1 MQGAFGAGKEQR
13 LEPSGSTGL
22 VYPQGMRTCP
32 RCSEESDGRARFCSS
47 CGEPLRG
54 DHERRQE
61 RKYATAL
68 FADLVGSTAL
78 TESED
83 PEVVQAVIG
92 ETFDRLSQELTRYEG
107 LVEKFM
113 GDAVLAIF
121 GVPRAHEDDAERA
134 VRAALEMQATLSELN
149 RSFKRAGRPHVAM
162 RIGIESGEVL
172 VDQDRASGV
181 RDRML
186 TGDAVNVAAR
196 LQGAADP
203 GRIVVGPASFAATKE
218 VIEYRE
224 LPALDLKGKREA
236 VPAWEAL
243 RVRAKQRGE
252 RPQLGIEAQ
261 LVGRGEELTVLK
273 ETFHRVQREGRP
285 ALVTIVGPAG
295 VGKSRLVRE
304 LERHVDELA
313 EFVYWRRGRSLAYGS
328 TSYSALAD
336 VIKAQC
342 EILEDD
348 ASDVVVKKAEKAV
361 RELFGDI
368 AIAPQIRSL
377 VGAGDAG
384 TFSREDLF
392 DAWRRFLE
400 RLADRYPLTLVFED
414 IHWADAGLLDFIDH
428 LADWAQGPIL
438 TVAVARPELLDVR
451 PTWSGGK
458 RNAATLYL
466 DPLTGDE
473 AEAMVGELLPGAD
486 SSELRVTIAERSEG
500 NPLYVEE
507 IVRKLIDDG
516 ILRAS
521 AATGWEVPDAIG
533 PIELPRSIQAL
544 VAARIDGLPEDE
556 KRVLQ
561 DASVVGRVFWA
572 GAVAALSG
580 QPMAGIREL
589 LGRLRL
595 RELIV
600 TIDPSSFSDELEFA
614 FRHALLRDGAYDSL
628 PKSLRAEKHEKVAA
642 WAVARAGDRAEEFAE
657 LVATH
662 HLAADTYLDEL
673 GTTGEQRVQIRRAA
687 SAWAR
692 TAGDR
697 ALSVWL
703 SVEAARWYEESLRL
717 ADELD
722 APSAQR
728 AELARSLTRAS
739 FGSLASEIP
748 EAACRRALALYEEA
762 GDELGAGWAH
772 AWLLLILL
780 FDVRLDEARLHGDR
794 AVELLDPLG
803 PTRELAE
810 ALRIRGQFLWRT
822 GEFEEAEVCSRRA
835 AALAEELGAK
845 DIRAAAIHDLAI
857 ELVQSG
863 RTEEGVATME
873 EAFQLAKTAGD
884 PMNLQRIFN
893 NYASV
898 LSDFASDFDGARAI
912 AEQGL
917 EHAERSGG
925 LGWTAWLRGG
935 LGELA
940 TVTGDLPVAESL
952 IRRSIVEAEA
962 AADASLEATR
972 HVCLAWILILRGR
985 IAKAEEAMLA
995 ASQLVERTMIE
1006 PQVNALA
1013 FWVEAMVS
1021 QEHGRTGQAV
1031 DLLSRA
1037 VSSLDRN
1044 STDQAPWVLTDVIRV
1059 AVARDDRRAGAEA
1072 HVVLARGVTPYS
1084 RCHLM
1089 AANGLLEND
1098 PDEAIRALRSAA
1110 EGLASLG
1117 ARIDEARVLLDLGRA
1132 ERAAGEDPTSTF
1144 DCARNALLECDARK
1158 YLDEADAE
1166 IRRG

>member
-1 MQGAFGAGKEQR
+1 
-13 LEPSGSTGL
+13 
-22 VYPQGMRTCP
+22 MRTCP
-32 RCSEESDGRARFCSS
+32 RCGEQSADEARFCSS
-47 CGEPLRG
+47 CGEPLG
-54 DHERRQE
+54 GGTERRQE

-78 TESED
+78 IESED
-83 PEVVQAVIG
+83 PEVVQTVVG
-92 ETFDRLSQELTRYEG
+92 EAFDRLTQELTRYGG

-113 GDAVLAIF
+113 GDAVLAIY

-149 RSFKRAGRPHVAM
+149 RTFKRDGRPELAM

-172 VDQDRASGV
+172 VDQDRVSGI

-196 LQGAADP
+196 LQGVARP
-203 GRIVVGPASFAATKE
+203 GRIVVGPASFATTKE

-252 RPQLGIEAQ
+252 RPQLGMEAP
-261 LVGRGEELTVLK
+261 LVGRDEELTVLQ

-285 ALVTIVGPAG
+285 ALVTVVGPAG

-304 LERHVDELA
+304 LKNHVEALP

-336 VIKAQC
+336 AIKAQC

-348 ASDVVVKKAEKAV
+348 ATDVIVKKVEEAV

-377 VGAGDAG
+377 VGAGDAS
-384 TFSREDLF
+384 TFARDDLF

-400 RLADRYPLTLVFED
+400 RLAARYPLTLVFED

-428 LADWAQGPIL
+428 LADFAQGPIL
-438 TVAVARPELLDVR
+438 TVALARPELLDVR

-466 DPLTGDE
+466 DPLTGVE
-473 AEAMVGELLPGAD
+473 AQEMVAKLLPGGAD
-486 SSELRVTIAERSEG
+486 SRQLREAIAARSEG
-500 NPLYVEE
+500 NPLFVEE

-516 ILRAS
+516 VLRAS
-521 AATGWEVPDAIG
+521 AVDGWEVPEAPG

-544 VAARIDGLPEDE
+544 VAARIDVVPDDE

-561 DASVVGRVFWA
+561 DASVVGRVFWE
-572 GAVAALSG
+572 GAVAAVSG
-580 QPMAGIREL
+580 QPVTTVREL

-600 TIDPSSFSDELEFA
+600 PIDPSSFSDEREFT
-614 FRHALLRDGAYDSL
+614 FRHGLLRDGAYDSL

-642 WAVARAGDRAEEFAE
+642 WAIGRAGERAEEFAE

-662 HLAADTYLDEL
+662 HLAADTYLEQL
-673 GTTGEQRVQIRRAA
+673 GSTGEQRAEVRRAA
-687 SAWAR
+687 SAWSR

-703 SVEAARWYEESLRL
+703 SVEAARWYQESLRL
-717 ADELD
+717 ADALD
-722 APSAQR
+722 LPAAQR
-728 AELARSLTRAS
+728 AELARSLTLAS
-739 FGSLASEIP
+739 FGSLAIEVT
-748 EAACRRALALYEEA
+748 EAACRRALALFEEV
-762 GDELGAGWAH
+762 GDHLGEGWAH

-780 FDVRLDEARLHGDR
+780 PEVRLDEARLHGDR
-794 AVELLDPLG
+794 AVELLEPLG

-810 ALRIRGQFLWRT
+810 ALRVRGQFLWRT
-822 GEFEEAEVCSRRA
+822 GELAEAEVCSRRA
-835 AALAEELGAK
+835 AALASELGATE
-845 DIRAAAIHDLAI
+845 IHAAAIHDLAI
-857 ELVQSG
+857 ELTQSG
-863 RTEEGVATME
+863 RTGEGVATMK
-873 EAFQLAKTAGD
+873 EAFELAKTVDD
-884 PMNLQRIFN
+884 PLNLQRIYN
-893 NYASV
+893 NYAST
-898 LSDFASDFDGARAI
+898 LTDYASDFEGARAI
-912 AEQGL
+912 GEEGL
-917 EHAERSGG
+917 KHAERSGG
-925 LGWTAWLRGG
+925 LGWTAWIRGS

-940 TVTGDLPVAESL
+940 TVTGDLPRAESL
-952 IRRSIVEAEA
+952 VRRSIDEAEA
-962 AADASLEATR
+962 AADASLKSTR
-972 HVCLAWILILRGR
+972 YVSLALVLVLRGQM
-985 IAKAEEAMLA
+985 AGAEEAMR
-995 ASQLVERTMIE
+995 ASSRIVERSVME
-1006 PQVNALA
+1006 PQAEALA
-1013 FWVEAMVS
+1013 FWVDAMVS
-1021 QEHGRTGQAV
+1021 QEHGDLNRAV
-1031 DLLSRA
+1031 DLMNRA
-1037 VSSLDRN
+1037 VASIKRF
-1044 STDQAPWVLTDVIRV
+1044 STDQAPWILTDVVRL
-1059 AVARDDRRAGAEA
+1059 AVARNEPNAAQEA
-1072 HVVLARGVTPYS
+1072 HDLLALAAAPYS

-1089 AANGLLEND
+1089 TADGLLASD
-1098 PDEAIRALRSAA
+1098 AGEAVRALHSAA
-1110 EGLASLG
+1110 EGLSVLG

-1132 ERAAGEDPTSTF
+1132 ERVLGKDSHSTF
-1144 DCARNALLECDARK
+1144 HLARSILLECDARK
-1158 YLDEADAE
+1158 YLAEADAE
-1166 IRRG
+1166 IGRG

>member
-1 MQGAFGAGKEQR
+1 
-13 LEPSGSTGL
+13 
-22 VYPQGMRTCP
+22 MRTCH
-32 RCSEESDGRARFCSS
+32 RCDEESDDRARFCSS
-47 CGEPLRG
+47 CGEPLG
-54 DHERRQE
+54 GGGERRQE

-83 PEVVQAVIG
+83 PEVVQSVVG
-92 ETFDRLSQELTRYEG
+92 ETFDRLSRELTRYEG

-149 RSFKRAGRPHVAM
+149 RSFSRDGRPQLAM

-172 VDQDRASGV
+172 VDQDRVSGI

-196 LQGAADP
+196 LQGAAEP
-203 GRIVVGPASFAATKE
+203 GRIVVGPACFATTKE

-252 RPQLGIEAQ
+252 RPQLGIEAP

-273 ETFHRVQREGRP
+273 ETFHRVRREGRP
-285 ALVTIVGPAG
+285 ALVTVVGTAG

-304 LERHVDELA
+304 LEHHVEALP

-336 VIKAQC
+336 AIKAQC

-348 ASDVVVKKAEKAV
+348 AADVIVTKAEESV

-377 VGAGDAG
+377 VGAGDAS
-384 TFSREDLF
+384 TFLREDLF

-400 RLADRYPLTLVFED
+400 RLAARYPLTLVFED
-414 IHWADAGLLDFIDH
+414 IHWADGGLLDFIDH

-438 TVAVARPELLDVR
+438 TVALARPELLDVR
-451 PTWSGGK
+451 PAWSGGK

-473 AEAMVGELLPGAD
+473 AETMVAELLPGAD
-486 SSELRVTIAERSEG
+486 SRELRETIAERSEG

-516 ILRAS
+516 ILRESPVA
-521 AATGWEVPDAIG
+521 GWEVPEDIG

-544 VAARIDGLPEDE
+544 VTARIDVLPDDE

-572 GAVAALSG
+572 GAVAAVSG
-580 QPMAGIREL
+580 QPLADIREL
-589 LGRLRL
+589 LGRLRR

-600 TIDPSSFSDELEFA
+600 SIDPSSFSDEVEFT

-642 WAVARAGDRAEEFAE
+642 WAVARAGERAEEFAE

-662 HLAADTYLDEL
+662 HLAADAYLEEL
-673 GTTGEQRVQIRRAA
+673 GTTGEQRAQIRRAA
-687 SAWAR
+687 SSWAR

-697 ALSVWL
+697 ALSGWL
-703 SVEAARWYEESLRL
+703 IVEAARWYEESLRL
-717 ADELD
+717 ADELG
-722 APSAQR
+722 APPAER

-739 FGSLASEIP
+739 FGSLASAVTES
-748 EAACRRALALYEEA
+748 ACRRALALYEEA
-762 GDELGAGWAH
+762 GDDLGAGWAH

-780 FDVRLDEARLHGDR
+780 FDSRLDEARLHGNR

-810 ALRIRGQFLWRT
+810 ALRVRGQFLWRT
-822 GEFEEAEVCSRRA
+822 GELEEAEVYSRRA

-857 ELVQSG
+857 ELTQSG
-863 RTEEGVATME
+863 RTTEGVATME
-873 EAFQLAKTAGD
+873 EAFKLAKTVGD
-884 PMNLQRIFN
+884 PMNLQRIYN
-893 NYASV
+893 NYAST
-898 LSDFASDFDGARAI
+898 LAEFASDFQGARAI
-912 AEQGL
+912 GEQGL
-917 EHAERSGG
+917 ERAERSGG
-925 LGWTAWLRGG
+925 LGWQAWTRGS
-935 LGELA
+935 LGQLA
-940 TVTGDLPVAESL
+940 TVTGDLSTAESL
-952 IRRSIVEAEA
+952 IRRSIEEAEA
-962 AADASLEATR
+962 AAETRLEATTY
-972 HVCLAWILILRGR
+972 VSLAHILVLRGQ
-985 IAKAEEAMLA
+985 IGEAEEAMRA
-995 ASQLVERTMIE
+995 ASQIAQRMIME
-1006 PQVNALA
+1006 PQVVAVA
-1013 FWVEAMVS
+1013 YWVDAMVS
-1021 QEHGRTGQAV
+1021 REHGHLNRAI
-1031 DLLSRA
+1031 DLLGRA
-1037 VSSLDRN
+1037 VSSVERY
-1044 STDQAPWVLTDVIRV
+1044 STDQAPWVLTDVIRL
-1059 AVARDDRRAGAEA
+1059 ALERDDRRAAEGAYN
-1072 HVVLARGVTPYS
+1072 VLARGAAPYS

-1089 AANGLLEND
+1089 AADGLLAND
-1098 PDEAIRALRSAA
+1098 PGEAVRALRSAA
-1110 EGLASLG
+1110 EGFASLG
-1117 ARIDEARVLLDLGRA
+1117 ARIDEARVMLDLGRA

-1144 DCARNALLECDARK
+1144 NGARDALLECDARR
-1158 YLDEADAE
+1158 YLPEADAE
-1166 IRRG
+1166 IGRS

>member
-1 MQGAFGAGKEQR
+1 M
-13 LEPSGSTGL
+13 SGD
-22 VYPQGMRTCP
+22 Q
-32 RCSEESDGRARFCSS
+32 ARFCSS
-47 CGEPLRG
+47 CGEPLG
-54 DHERRQE
+54 GGSERRQE

-78 TESED
+78 IESED
-83 PEVVQAVIG
+83 PEVVQAVVG
-92 ETFDRLSQELTRYEG
+92 EAFDRLTQELTRYEG

-113 GDAVLAIF
+113 GDAVLAIY

-149 RSFKRAGRPHVAM
+149 RGFKRDGRPELAM

-172 VDQDRASGV
+172 VDQDRVSGV

-196 LQGAADP
+196 LQSAALP
-203 GRIVVGPASFAATKE
+203 GRIVVGPASFATTKE

-224 LPALDLKGKREA
+224 LPALDLKGKREV

-252 RPQLGIEAQ
+252 RPQLGIEAP
-261 LVGRGEELTVLK
+261 LVGRDEELTVLE
-273 ETFHRVQREGRP
+273 ETFHRVRREGRP
-285 ALVTIVGPAG
+285 ALVTVVGPAG

-304 LERHVDELA
+304 LEKHVEALP

-336 VIKAQC
+336 AIKAQC

-348 ASDVVVKKAEKAV
+348 AADVIVKKAEEAV
-361 RELFGDI
+361 RELFGDT

-377 VGAGDAG
+377 VGAGDAS
-384 TFSREDLF
+384 TFLREDLF

-400 RLADRYPLTLVFED
+400 RLGARYPLTLVFED

-438 TVAVARPELLDVR
+438 TVALARPELLDVR
-451 PTWSGGK
+451 PAWSGGK
-458 RNAATLYL
+458 RNAATIYL
-466 DPLTGDE
+466 DPLTGVE
-473 AEAMVGELLPGAD
+473 AEEMVAKLLPGAD
-486 SSELRVTIAERSEG
+486 SLELRETIAARSEG

-521 AATGWEVPDAIG
+521 AVAGWEVPDAIG

-544 VAARIDGLPEDE
+544 VAARIDVVPDDE

-572 GAVAALSG
+572 GAVAAVSG
-580 QPMAGIREL
+580 QPLADIRDL

-600 TIDPSSFSDELEFA
+600 PIDPSSFSDELEFT

-642 WAVARAGDRAEEFAE
+642 WAVARAAGRAEEFAE

-662 HLAADTYLDEL
+662 HLAADTYLEEL
-673 GTTGEQRVQIRRAA
+673 GTTGEPRADVRRSA

-703 SVEAARWYEESLRL
+703 SVEAARWYEASLRL
-717 ADELD
+717 ADDLG
-722 APSAQR
+722 APTAQR
-728 AELARSLTRAS
+728 AELARSLTLAS
-739 FGSLASEIP
+739 FGSLANEET
-748 EAACRRALALYEEA
+748 EAACRRALALYEES
-762 GDELGAGWAH
+762 GDDLGAGWAH

-780 FDVRLDEARLHGDR
+780 LDVRLDEARLHGGR
-794 AVELLDPLG
+794 AVELLEPLG

-810 ALRIRGQFLWRT
+810 ALRVRGQFLWRT
-822 GEFEEAEVCSRRA
+822 GELEEAEVCSRRA
-835 AALAEELGAK
+835 AALADDLGAK

-857 ELVQSG
+857 ELTQSG

-873 EAFQLAKTAGD
+873 EAFQLAKTVGD
-884 PMNLQRIFN
+884 PLNLQRIYN
-893 NYASV
+893 NYAST
-898 LSDFASDFDGARAI
+898 LADFASDFEGARTI
-912 AEQGL
+912 GEQGL

-925 LGWTAWLRGG
+925 LGWTAWIRGS

-940 TVTGDLPVAESL
+940 TVTGDLPTAELL
-952 IRRSIVEAEA
+952 IRRSIEEAEA
-962 AADASLEATR
+962 AADASLESTR
-972 HVCLAWILILRGR
+972 YVSLAWILVLRGQ
-985 IAKAEEAMLA
+985 IDAAEEAMRA
-995 ASQLVERTMIE
+995 ASRIVERIVME
-1006 PQVNALA
+1006 PQAEALA
-1013 FWVEAMVS
+1013 FWVDAMVS
-1021 QEHGRTGQAV
+1021 QEHGRLDQTV
-1031 DLLSRA
+1031 DLLHRA
-1037 VSSLDRN
+1037 VASVERY
-1044 STDQAPWVLTDVIRV
+1044 STDQAPWILTDVIRL
-1059 AVARDDRRAGAEA
+1059 AVARGDRLAAEEA
-1072 HVVLARGVTPYS
+1072 HDILARGATPYS

-1089 AANGLLEND
+1089 AADGLLADD
-1098 PDEAIRALRSAA
+1098 PREAVQALRSAA
-1110 EGLASLG
+1110 EGFAALG
-1117 ARIDEARVLLDLGRA
+1117 ARIDEARVMLDLGRA
-1132 ERAAGEDPTSTF
+1132 ERATGKDSLSTLHH
-1144 DCARNALLECDARK
+1144 ARSVLLQCDARH
-1158 YLDEADAE
+1158 YLAEADTE
-1166 IRRG
+1166 IGRG